1 MNVQVGLQISRACGI
16 SECKQKRDMLRK
28 ITDTVT
34 VLAMGVIDD
43 STIDDI
49 CVGHAKHGTIDPFA
63 RQLQGA
69 DRLKEKGQ
77 RKCCPLFF
85 GWKGD

>member
-1 MNVQVGLQISRACGI
+1 MYRSIRCSLSRCGP
-16 SECKQKRDMLRK
+16 
-28 ITDTVT
+28 VT
-34 VLAMGVIDD
+34 LGVIDD
-43 STIDDI
+43 STINDI

-69 DRLKEKGQ
+69 DPLKENGQ

-85 GWKGD
+85 CLLGV